1 MTPSWIEN
9 VTETDF
15 EEKVVAVSQQVPV
28 LVDFWA
34 PWCGPCRTLGPI
46 LEQVID
52 SLGGKVHLAKVNTDE
67 NPTLAQQF
75 QIQGIPAVKAVVNGE
90 IKDEFVGVLRERQIR
105 EFIEGLVPSEAD
117 RVSTEAQSLEEKN
130 PGGALKKYEDA
141 LQKEPSHAQSLIG
154 KLRVLV
160 ALGRLEEAEGFF
172 NGLPGALQLDQTVS
186 RLKTKIDLGII
197 LQQGPSELELREKTQ
212 KDPHNLEALWDLAI
226 YLSAEEKYSEA
237 FEIYLTIMEKDRAF
251 KDDGARKAVLQ
262 LFELIGSRSPLA
274 ETYRDKMARLILS

>member
-1 MTPSWIEN
+1 
-9 VTETDF
+9 
-15 EEKVVAVSQQVPV
+15 
-28 LVDFWA
+28 
-34 PWCGPCRTLGPI
+34 
-46 LEQVID
+46 
-52 SLGGKVHLAKVNTDE
+52 
-67 NPTLAQQF
+67 
-75 QIQGIPAVKAVVNGE
+75 
-90 IKDEFVGVLRERQIR
+90 
-105 EFIEGLVPSEAD
+105 
-117 RVSTEAQSLEEKN
+117 
-130 PGGALKKYEDA
+130 
-141 LQKEPSHAQSLIG
+141 
-154 KLRVLV
+154 
-160 ALGRLEEAEGFF
+160 LGRLEEAEGFF